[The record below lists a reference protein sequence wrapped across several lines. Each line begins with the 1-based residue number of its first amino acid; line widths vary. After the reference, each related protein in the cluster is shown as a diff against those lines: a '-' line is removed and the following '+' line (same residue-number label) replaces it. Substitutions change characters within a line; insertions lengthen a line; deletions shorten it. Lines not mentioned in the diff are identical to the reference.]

1 MILSFFLHS
10 RSFTAKLWRHFH
22 VFISSIPRRKIKLM
36 CVWVCVYT
44 VQYNIK
50 WDKIT
55 YWNKMNWHKWISTFT
70 FFYHTQMF
78 KAQEKQGDLNAF
90 SSVFK
95 VLLSIRHT
103 FTTDKTIILF
113 DMQLCFQ
120 IRHMYI
126 QDSHPFLCHLKMIYI
141 PWNYV

>member
-10 RSFTAKLWRHFH
+10 RSFTAKLWRHFY
-22 VFISSIPRRKIKLM
+22 VFISSIPMRKIKL
-36 CVWVCVYT
+36 VCG
-44 VQYNIK
+44 YNIK

-70 FFYHTQMF
+70 FFHHIQMF

-113 DMQLCFQ
+113 DMQLCYQ
-120 IRHMYI
+120 VSKYTCTSRIRIHFFFI
-126 QDSHPFLCHLKMIYI
+126 
-141 PWNYV
+141 